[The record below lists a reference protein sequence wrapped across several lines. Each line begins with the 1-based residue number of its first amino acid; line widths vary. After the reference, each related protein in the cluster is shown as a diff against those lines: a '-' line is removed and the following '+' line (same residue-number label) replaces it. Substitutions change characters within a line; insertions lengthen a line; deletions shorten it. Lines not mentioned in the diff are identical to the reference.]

1 METSTPKLNTVA
13 DILATIISVASD
25 EAIRS
30 QPESIALMKDLST
43 LFLSKPMEDIASRI
57 FTDASAVN
65 QTLMAMFNL
74 YPSGSEEQKA
84 VVAKAVS
91 LVDEFVKAGKIDA
104 TDAWLARGYI
114 VYPSGSEEQK
124 AVVAKA
130 VSLVDEFVKAGKL
143 AAADASL
150 ARGYNV
156 YPIGSEEQKAVVAK
170 RLSLVDEFVK
180 AGKLDAADASLARG
194 YNVYPSGSEEQKAVV
209 AKQEQLRLLRSS
221 KQMGA
226 SPKIDIAGLRAI
238 AKQELAR
245 LRAETVG
252 H

>member
-1 METSTPKLNTVA
+1 MDTSTPKLNTVA

-43 LFLSKPMEDIASRI
+43 LFLSKPKEDIASRI
-57 FTDASAVN
+57 LTDASAVN
-65 QTLMAMFNL
+65 QTLVTMFNL

-91 LVDEFVKAGKIDA
+91 LVDEFVKAGKLDRA
-104 TDAWLARGYI
+104 DAWLARGYI
-114 VYPSGSEEQK
+114 VYPSGSEE
-124 AVVAKA
+124 
-130 VSLVDEFVKAGKL
+130 E
-143 AAADASL
+143 
-150 ARGYNV
+150 
-156 YPIGSEEQKAVVAK
+156 
-170 RLSLVDEFVK
+170 
-180 AGKLDAADASLARG
+180 
-194 YNVYPSGSEEQKAVV
+194 KAVV